1 MPTVRTADGVNL
13 SYHALGEGRVQVLFM
28 AGRGGAGS
36 GHSWKEV
43 VKHLDVTGLRLTLAD
58 LPGHCQSE
66 KATAG
71 FTTERFAEDVF
82 DVADHVGGRQ
92 SCGGWLQ
99 YERQMGAVDVLHR
112 ARTRAGQVLIAPV
125 PAWSFR

>member
-1 MPTVRTADGVNL
+1 MP
-13 SYHALGEGRVQVLFM
+13 
-28 AGRGGAGS
+28 GRGGAGS

-58 LPGHCQSE
+58 LP
-66 KATAG
+66 TG
-71 FTTERFAEDVF
+71 FTTERFAVDVF

-125 PAWSFR
+125 PASSFR

>member
-1 MPTVRTADGVNL
+1 MTPVCASADVR
-13 SYHALGEGRVQVLFM
+13 
-28 AGRGGAGS
+28 
-36 GHSWKEV
+36 GH
-43 VKHLDVTGLRLTLAD
+43 G
-58 LPGHCQSE
+58 QSE
-66 KATAG
+66 KATTG
-71 FTTERFAEDVF
+71 FTAERFAEDVF
-82 DVADHVGGRQ
+82 AVAGPRGGRQ